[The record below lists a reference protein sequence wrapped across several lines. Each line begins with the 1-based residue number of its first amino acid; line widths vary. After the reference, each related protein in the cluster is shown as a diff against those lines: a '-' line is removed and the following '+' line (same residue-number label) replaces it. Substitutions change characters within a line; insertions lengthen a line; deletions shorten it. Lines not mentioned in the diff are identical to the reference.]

1 MNFRES
7 VKELLN
13 EVLAQNPE
21 LFLVSLKIGS
31 DYSVHIIIDG
41 DNGVTLKDCMTIS
54 RHIEHQMDRDENDF
68 SLEVASAGVGSPL
81 INLRQYSK
89 NIGRKLEVS
98 FSEGPN
104 VSGVLVAADSE
115 TFTLE
120 WKQRE
125 PKPVGKGKITV
136 TKNKKLTYDA
146 VVNSKVVI

>member
-7 VKELLN
+7 VTELLN
-13 EVLAQNPE
+13 EVLTENPD

-31 DYSVHIIIDG
+31 DLSVHIIIDG

-104 VSGVLVAADSE
+104 VTGVLVAADPE

-136 TKNKKLTYDA
+136 IKNKKLTYDA
-146 VVNSKVVI
+146 VVKSKVVV